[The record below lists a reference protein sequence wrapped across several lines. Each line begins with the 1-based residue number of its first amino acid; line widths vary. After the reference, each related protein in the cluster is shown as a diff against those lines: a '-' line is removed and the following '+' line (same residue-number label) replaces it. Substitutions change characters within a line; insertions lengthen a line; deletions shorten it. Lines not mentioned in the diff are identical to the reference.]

1 LVRKG
6 DVNPQSVYESRP
18 TGSPENDYKRDV
30 RSQIW
35 LGFEFLGGWWESLH
49 FYSSKNRFMYV
60 ALGPLQTDYPSPPRE
75 PTTFPGNYFSYITA
89 LIVRLL
95 IQVKLIK

>member
-1 LVRKG
+1 LITGQGVLGVSPEFTIGRKG

-35 LGFEFLGGWWESLH
+35 LGFEFLGGWWKGAGIS
-49 FYSSKNRFMYV
+49 
-60 ALGPLQTDYPSPPRE
+60 ALFT
-75 PTTFPGNYFSYITA
+75 
-89 LIVRLL
+89 RLKINSCIL
-95 IQVKLIK
+95 VHKY